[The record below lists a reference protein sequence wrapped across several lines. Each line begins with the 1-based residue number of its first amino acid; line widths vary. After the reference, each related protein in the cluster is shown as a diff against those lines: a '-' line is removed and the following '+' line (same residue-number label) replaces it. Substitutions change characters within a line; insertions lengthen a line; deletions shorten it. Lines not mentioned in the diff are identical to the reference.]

1 MISVRSQWGRYNL
14 PRNHSNS
21 HEKLPVP
28 VPAVFLTSS
37 RGEPMGNQWL
47 FHGELPPAMDLPTH
61 VVDNFGIPQLITE
74 EWRLQCI
81 LTYTYSICAKE
92 WGLEKGTLHP
102 LKRSGII
109 YFKEMFHLSSR
120 ILWILAASSRENC
133 TCWKMLFQFLSE
145 VLLHLGMLPTLY
157 RNLPLSERKAGNTAS

>member
-1 MISVRSQWGRYNL
+1 MKNCQG
-14 PRNHSNS
+14 
-21 HEKLPVP
+21 

-37 RGEPMGNQWL
+37 CE
-47 FHGELPPAMDLPTH
+47 ELPWLTNGSSLLPW
-61 VVDNFGIPQLITE
+61 IYQLTLWITLGSPSWKNGRME
-74 EWRLQCI
+74 A
-81 LTYTYSICAKE
+81 TVHTYSICAKE

-109 YFKEMFHLSSR
+109 YFKETFHLSSR

-133 TCWKMLFQFLSE
+133 TCWKMFFQFLSE
-145 VLLHLGMLPTLY
+145 VLLHLGMLPALY